1 MKFLYNYNNNNISV
15 FLDSTEEG
23 SEIVA
28 RFHNKVFETSV
39 EEDSDGKYFIFKE
52 NKVYL
57 NELKPITFEYLL
69 RRINR
74 GKNIFPL
81 DLNQALKNVGSV
93 EAKYDFEHKGEI
105 KIVYLGY
112 DPYEKCDQY
121 LLEGDLWRTLND
133 ENKIGQT
140 VKDHT
145 LTYMLNTGII
155 QVV

>member
-1 MKFLYNYNNNNISV
+1 M
-15 FLDSTEEG
+15 
-23 SEIVA
+23 
-28 RFHNKVFETSV
+28 
-39 EEDSDGKYFIFKE
+39 
-52 NKVYL
+52 
-57 NELKPITFEYLL
+57 
-69 RRINR
+69 
-74 GKNIFPL
+74 
-81 DLNQALKNVGSV
+81 

-112 DPYEKCDQY
+112 DQYEKCVQY